1 MFEPKAIYD
10 IKTRNSCTFLMK
22 YTDDNGLPVDLT
34 DYQIM
39 SQVRN
44 AKDRKITDMTINCV
58 NNTLGQFTVSLPSDV
73 VLPVGVLYLDVF
85 FKNGAAEVNSD
96 TIKLNVKAVV
106 THG

>member
-10 IKTRNSCTFLMK
+10 IKTCNSCVFLMQ

-34 DYQIM
+34 NYQVT

-44 AKDRKITDMTINCV
+44 AKDRKITDMTINRV
-58 NNTLGQFTVSLPSDV
+58 NNTLGQFTVSLPDDV
-73 VLPVGVLYLDVF
+73 VLPVGTLYLDVF
-85 FKNGAAEVNSD
+85 FKNGTAEVNSD

>member
-10 IKTRNSCTFLMK
+10 IKTRNSCVFLMQ

-34 DYQIM
+34 NYQVT

-44 AKDRKITDMTINCV
+44 AKDRKITDMAINRV

-73 VLPVGVLYLDVF
+73 ALPVGVLYLDVF
-85 FKNGAAEVNSD
+85 FKNGTAEVNSD

>member
-1 MFEPKAIYD
+1 MFEPKVIFE
-10 IKTRNSCTFLMK
+10 IKTRNSCVFLMQ

-34 DYQIM
+34 DYQVT

-44 AKDRKITDMTINCV
+44 AKDRKITDMTINRV
-58 NNTLGQFTVSLPSDV
+58 NNTLGQFTVSLPDDV
-73 VLPVGVLYLDVF
+73 VLPVGTLYLDVF
-85 FKNGAAEVNSD
+85 FKNGTAEVNSD

>member
-1 MFEPKAIYD
+1 MFEAVATFN
-10 IKTRNSCTFLMK
+10 IKTRNSCVFLMQ

-34 DYQIM
+34 DYQVT

-44 AKDRKITDMTINCV
+44 AKDRKITDMTINRV
-58 NNTLGQFTVSLPSDV
+58 NNTLGQFTVSLPDDV
-73 VLPVGVLYLDVF
+73 VLPVGTLYLDVF
-85 FKNGAAEVNSD
+85 FENGTAEVNSD

>member
-1 MFEPKAIYD
+1 MFEAVTTFN
-10 IKTRNSCTFLMK
+10 IKTRNSCVFLMQ

-34 DYQIM
+34 DYQVT

-44 AKDRKITDMTINCV
+44 AKDRKITDMTINRV
-58 NNTLGQFTVSLPSDV
+58 NNTLGQFTVSLPDDV
-73 VLPVGVLYLDVF
+73 VLPVGTLYLDVF
-85 FKNGAAEVNSD
+85 FENGTAEVNSD

>member
-10 IKTRNSCTFLMK
+10 IKTRNSCVFLMQ

-34 DYQIM
+34 NYQVT

-44 AKDRKITDMTINCV
+44 AKDRKITDMTINRV

-85 FKNGAAEVNSD
+85 FKNGTAEVNSD

>member
-1 MFEPKAIYD
+1 MFEPKVSFE
-10 IKTRNSCTFLMK
+10 IKTRNSCAFLMK

-34 DYQIM
+34 GYQIT

-44 AKDRKITDMTINCV
+44 AKDRKITDMTINRV

-85 FKNGAAEVNSD
+85 FKNGTAEVNSD

>member
-10 IKTRNSCTFLMK
+10 IKTRNSCAFLMQ
-22 YTDDNGLPVDLT
+22 YTDDSGLPVDLT
-34 DYQIM
+34 NYQVT

-44 AKDRKITDMTINCV
+44 AKDRKITDMTINRV

-85 FKNGAAEVNSD
+85 FKNGTAEVNSD